1 MTTREIRP
9 MTMGEVLDRSFQML
23 RRHVGTLFVTA
34 VLGTAP
40 LLVLYL
46 TLGTAGTPVLSDA
59 EMAAMSG
66 TLILAFLL
74 FLVTGT
80 ISWAA
85 LTRQVDRGV
94 EGEPV
99 TLGDG
104 LRTGVRAFF
113 RVLFY
118 VILMYL
124 AGMVIVLPITLALF
138 AVATVAGGL
147 LGSEI
152 AAGVLAFLG
161 FGAGLLLAALV
172 WAPMA
177 FLGLP
182 ALISEGIGPIAALK
196 RAHEL
201 GKGGRFR
208 IVATAV
214 VAWLVMMLP
223 TIGLPFIFGFGMA
236 FWSPESAGTV
246 PATQLYLY
254 QAVTFLVGGLTTPFL
269 VAVMVHTYYDRRVR
283 REGYDVELASEA
295 IPQGV

>member
-9 MTMGEVLDRSFQML
+9 MSMGEVLDRSFQIL

-46 TLGTAGTPVLSDA
+46 AMGTAGTPLLTDA

-66 TLILAFLL
+66 TLVLAFLL

-85 LTRQVDRGV
+85 LTREIDQGV
-94 EGEPV
+94 EGAPV

-104 LRTGVRAFF
+104 LRTGLRSFF
-113 RVLFY
+113 RVLAYAILVY
-118 VILMYL
+118 VV
-124 AGMVIVLPITLALF
+124 GFVIVLPVSLALF

-152 AAGVLAFLG
+152 LAGVLAVLG
-161 FGAGLLLAALV
+161 FGTGLLLAALV

-182 ALISEGIGPIAALK
+182 ALISEGIGPIAAIK
-196 RAHEL
+196 RGHEL
-201 GKGGRFR
+201 GKGGRVR

-223 TIGLPFIFGFGMA
+223 TVGLPFLFGFGMSL
-236 FWSPESAGTV
+236 WSPETAGTV
-246 PATQLYLY
+246 AATQLYLY

-269 VAVMVHTYYDRRVR
+269 VAVMVYTYYDRRVR
-283 REGYDVELASEA
+283 REGYDVELASAA